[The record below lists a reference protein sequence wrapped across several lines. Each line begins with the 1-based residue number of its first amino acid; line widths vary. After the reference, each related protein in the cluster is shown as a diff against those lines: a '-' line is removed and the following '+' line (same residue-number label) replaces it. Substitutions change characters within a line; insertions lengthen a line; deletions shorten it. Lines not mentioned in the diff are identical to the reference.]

1 MAPLFWTGA
10 GIALSHRLGHDE
22 KTDLLTTIAQ
32 RIPSARGL
40 TGRLGLSL
48 DPFRVALSLLI
59 VINVSRI
66 HQHFS
71 ILAKLRPALTLAT
84 LALIYAFMN
93 PKLVQLKGIYK
104 TKPARLI
111 LAMFIMACVSAP
123 FGLSLGGSGRYVLE
137 SFSKVFVA
145 AILLIAAIRNGR
157 DLYTFVW
164 AYVIG
169 CGIIAWMS
177 VFVFGMSRSGSLAV
191 RLNDLYTYDAND
203 LGVVMLVGLGLTLLV
218 LQLAKGWARVGAIT
232 TLLGIGITIAR
243 SGSRGAFLGGM
254 VTGLALLI
262 LVTSIPL
269 WKRLGIIVVTALS
282 LMLAAPPGYWDQM
295 KTMLNPKE
303 DYNWTESTGRKEVF
317 KRGMGYMMRYP
328 VFGLGI
334 NNFWRPE
341 CMDTRF
347 ERVQTHMAGKG
358 IRCTPP
364 HNSYIQAGAE
374 LGIPGLTIW
383 LLMVFGGIWRMLRIR
398 RKMPST
404 WSRGSPE
411 EQLLFH
417 APQYF
422 AVSMVAFAI
431 TSFFVSFAWIDIVYM
446 LTAFMAGLQ
455 IAMERRGVE
464 AGPAGPLPVRAIPRR
479 GTPGWRT
486 PAGRRR

>member
-1 MAPLFWTGA
+1 
-10 GIALSHRLGHDE
+10 
-22 KTDLLTTIAQ
+22 
-32 RIPSARGL
+32 L
-40 TGRLGLSL
+40 TGRLGLTL
-48 DPFRVALSLLI
+48 DPFRVALALLI

-71 ILAKLRPALTLAT
+71 ILAKFRPAMS
-84 LALIYAFMN
+84 LALLALGYAFLN
-93 PKLVQLKGIYK
+93 PRQVQLKGVLR
-104 TKPARLI
+104 TKPAKLI
-111 LAMFIMACVSAP
+111 VAMFILACISAP

-137 SFSKVFVA
+137 SFSKVIVG
-145 AILLIAAIRNGR
+145 AILLVAAIRNSR

-164 AYVIG
+164 AYVAG

-177 VFVFGMSRSGSLAV
+177 VFIFGMSRSGSLAV
-191 RLNDLYTYDAND
+191 RLDDLYTYDAND

-218 LQLAKGWARVGAIT
+218 LQLSKGWAKIAAIM

-243 SGSRGAFLGGM
+243 SGSRGALLGGI

-269 WKRLGIIVVTALS
+269 WKRVAIILVTTVS
-282 LMLAAPPGYWDQM
+282 LMVAAPPGYWEQM
-295 KTMLNPKE
+295 KTMLKPKE
-303 DYNWTESTGRKEVF
+303 DYNWTASTGRKEIL
-317 KRGMGYMMRYP
+317 KRGIGYMMRYP
-328 VFGLGI
+328 FFGLGI

-347 ERVQTHMAGKG
+347 ERVQTQQAGKG

-364 HNSYIQAGAE
+364 HNSYLQAGAE
-374 LGIPGLTIW
+374 LGIPGLTVWVMMI
-383 LLMVFGGIWRMLRIR
+383 FGGIWRMLRIR
-398 RKMPST
+398 KKMPST

-455 IAMERRGVE
+455 IAIERRGAE
-464 AGPAGPLPVRAIPRR
+464 AGPAGPLPVRANPRR